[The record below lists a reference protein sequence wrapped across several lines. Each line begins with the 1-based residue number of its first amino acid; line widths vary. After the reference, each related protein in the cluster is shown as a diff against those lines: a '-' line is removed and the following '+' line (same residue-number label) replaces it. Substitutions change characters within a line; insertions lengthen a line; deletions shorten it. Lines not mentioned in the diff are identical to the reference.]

1 MTSKKIVILDHFKH
15 PLWSK
20 ESEDKRFIVLQGGGG
35 SGKAL
40 PIDTEIITPYG
51 TKKMGDIEVG
61 DVICDTL
68 GGVCTVLNK
77 WDNPRRKV
85 YRITFEDGR
94 TIECAD
100 NHKWAYYI
108 HNKCYVGT
116 TLDLMLAVS
125 SNMVSLPLTCPTH
138 LEGTMEHPLPFALGS
153 LIASNFCLEREY
165 LENTDDELY
174 DARIIKS
181 DGRFVRN
188 FPKAYQ
194 NLDVES
200 RIGLIATLCYHNGEV
215 VSDGLQICIP
225 NPSIA
230 KKIRGMIWSLGGVCT
245 LKFSVTTQSY
255 VLRFNFDDEEL
266 MGVFVNALE
275 EKKPVPMRTHKG
287 LKIEDI
293 EYIGENHCQCIEVD
307 SPNHLY
313 LAGDYICTHNSEAIC
328 QRLSYLFLNRKNM
341 VFAVVR
347 ATMPALT
354 RSVYLGDPSICKT
367 LSDWGVPVDKWLNKT
382 EATLRN
388 PENGN
393 VMYFM
398 GLDDPEKIK
407 SMNINYVFVE
417 EATEINADKWA
428 QLNTRMRR
436 HNPYGK
442 NQMFLSYNPISWYN
456 WVVQMFV
463 ANPDPIIKND
473 TLVHFSN
480 FSQNPYV
487 SIENVRSMFA
497 RASHDE
503 SYYRTYIVGMPG
515 KPLGLIYPNIVFTHR
530 DTWPEEVWDT
540 KPYYGIDWGF
550 IDPMVLTECR
560 DYDGKVYV
568 ICRFYKTKVTTKEF
582 LEFLKQAKVPKT
594 ANIYYDSAD
603 AERGNLLL
611 QAGYTGFKAKKNIVA
626 GISYVK
632 GFDIV
637 VDSGGPFGQNAMD
650 EVQGYTWQTDPDD
663 SSKFIEE
670 PIEINNHFCVTGD
683 TTVITDRGLIPI
695 KDVRVGDLA
704 LSHMGFKPIIDWAKT
719 GENERIFELTLKN
732 GVKLRG
738 TADHPIVTTNGIKY
752 LRSVTKNDDV
762 IFCHT
767 DMQYEDSEP
776 NHIQCD
782 VLTNPWR
789 GFIESATYA
798 SLDAMNELLDKE
810 RNTEQRRI
818 FVESVIDGEMIDDS
832 SEFTYSVEGVQS
844 VEEVERE
851 DVYEITVEDAHDFF
865 ANGILT
871 LQCDSM
877 RYAIVTE
884 HMYNRNFGTA
894 SLTLS
899 VDEAMKKSGILVPEN
914 TGI

>member
-1 MTSKKIVILDHFKH
+1 MVK
-15 PLWSK
+15 
-20 ESEDKRFIVLQGGGG
+20 GG

-40 PIDTEIITPYG
+40 PVDTEIITPYG
-51 TKKMGDIEVG
+51 TKTMGEVEIG
-61 DVICDTL
+61 DVLCDTL
-68 GGVCTVLNK
+68 GGTCVVLNK

-85 YRITFEDGR
+85 YKISFEDGR

-100 NHKWAYYI
+100 NHKWEFYI
-108 HNKCYVGT
+108 HNKSYVGT
-116 TLDLMLAVS
+116 TLDLMVALTSNIVS
-125 SNMVSLPLTCPTH
+125 IPLTCPVYQENTFDK
-138 LEGTMEHPLPFALGS
+138 PIPFALGS
-153 LIASNFCLEREY
+153 LIASNFSLDRDY
-165 LENTDDELY
+165 LENTDEELL
-174 DARIIKS
+174 DAKLIKS
-181 DGRFVRN
+181 DGRFIRN
-188 FPKAYQ
+188 FPKAYLD
-194 NLDVES
+194 LDVES
-200 RIGLIATLCYHNGEV
+200 RIGLIATLCYHNGEILE
-215 VSDGLQICIP
+215 DCIQICMP
-225 NPSIA
+225 NPNVA
-230 KKIRGMIWSLGGVCT
+230 KKVRKVIWSLGGICT
-245 LKFSVTTQSY
+245 LKFSTISQAYT
-255 VLRFNFDDEEL
+255 LRFYFDDEDLNDIFLGAIE
-266 MGVFVNALE
+266 NNR
-275 EKKPVPMRTHKG
+275 KKPVRHHLG
-287 LKIEDI
+287 LKIESI

-328 QRLSYLFLNRKNM
+328 QRVSYLFMNRKDM

-388 PENGN
+388 PDNGN
-393 VMYFM
+393 VLYFM

-407 SMNINYVFVE
+407 SMNINYVFIE

-487 SIENVRSMFA
+487 AIENVKSMFA

-503 SYYRTYIVGMPG
+503 AYYRTYIIGMPG

-530 DTWPEEVWDT
+530 DSWPEGVWDA

-560 DYDGKVYV
+560 DYEGKIYV

-582 LEFLKQAKVPKT
+582 LEFMKQIKVPKT
-594 ANIYYDSAD
+594 SNIYYDSAD

-611 QAGYTGFKAKKNIVA
+611 QAGYTGFKAKKNINA

-637 VDSGGPFGQNAMD
+637 VDSGGPYGQNAMD

-683 TTVITDRGLIPI
+683 TTVITDRGLVPI
-695 KDVRVGDLA
+695 KDVRIGDLA
-704 LSHMGFKPIIDWAKT
+704 LSHMGFKPIVDWAKT

-738 TADHPIVTTNGIKY
+738 TADHPIVTVNGLKY
-752 LRSVTKNDDV
+752 LKSIATDDKVIVCVPKLKQSNTIQKDVQTGYISQEPVVENPTRGIFQTLTSSALSLANQRLEKLRGLKTRKEFVKSVIKSSSQEIDEISDDFKDYLLS
-762 IFCHT
+762 I
-767 DMQYEDSEP
+767 ED
-776 NHIQCD
+776 
-782 VLTNPWR
+782 
-789 GFIESATYA
+789 
-798 SLDAMNELLDKE
+798 
-810 RNTEQRRI
+810 
-818 FVESVIDGEMIDDS
+818 VESV
-832 SEFTYSVEGVQS
+832 T
-844 VEEVERE
+844 EVGRE

-871 LQCDSM
+871 LQCDSL

-894 SLTLS
+894 SLSLS
-899 VDEAMKKSGILVPEN
+899 VDEAMKKSGILVPDDN
-914 TGI
+914 TGM

>member
-1 MTSKKIVILDHFKH
+1 MSEKKITILDHFKK

-40 PIDTEIITPYG
+40 PVDTEIITPNG
-51 TKKMGDIEVG
+51 TKTMGEVEIG
-61 DVICDTL
+61 DVLCDTL
-68 GGVCTVLNK
+68 GGTCVVLNK

-85 YRITFEDGR
+85 YKITFEDGR

-100 NHKWAYYI
+100 NHKWEFYI
-108 HNKCYVGT
+108 HNKSYVGT
-116 TLDLMLAVS
+116 TLDLMVALTNNIVS
-125 SNMVSLPLTCPTH
+125 IPLTCPVYQENTFDK
-138 LEGTMEHPLPFALGS
+138 PIPFALGS
-153 LIASNFCLEREY
+153 LIASNFSLDRTY
-165 LENTDDELY
+165 LENTDEELL
-174 DARIIKS
+174 DAKLIKS
-181 DGRFVRN
+181 DGRFIRN
-188 FPKAYQ
+188 FPKAYLD
-194 NLDVES
+194 LDVES
-200 RIGLIATLCYHNGEV
+200 RIGLIATLCYHNGEILE
-215 VSDGLQICIP
+215 DCIQICMP
-225 NPSIA
+225 NPNVA
-230 KKIRGMIWSLGGVCT
+230 KKVRKVIWSLGGMCT
-245 LKFSVTTQSY
+245 LKFSTISQAYT
-255 VLRFNFDDEEL
+255 LRFYFDDEDLNDIFLGAIE
-266 MGVFVNALE
+266 NNR
-275 EKKPVPMRTHKG
+275 KKPVRHHLG
-287 LKIEDI
+287 LKIESI

-328 QRLSYLFLNRKNM
+328 QRVSYLFMNRKDM

-388 PENGN
+388 PDNGN
-393 VMYFM
+393 VLYFM

-407 SMNINYVFVE
+407 SMNINYVFIE

-456 WVVQMFV
+456 WVVQMLV

-487 SIENVRSMFA
+487 AIENVRSMFA

-503 SYYRTYIVGMPG
+503 AYYRTYIIGMPG

-530 DTWPEEVWDT
+530 DSWPEGVWDA

-560 DYDGKVYV
+560 DYEGKIYV

-582 LEFLKQAKVPKT
+582 LEFMKQIKVPKT
-594 ANIYYDSAD
+594 SNIYYDSAD

-611 QAGYTGFKAKKNIVA
+611 QAGYTGFKAKKNINS

-637 VDSGGPFGQNAMD
+637 VDSGGPYGQNAMD
-650 EVQGYTWQTDPDD
+650 EVQGYTWKTDPDD

-670 PIEINNHFCVTGD
+670 PIEINNHFVD
-683 TTVITDRGLIPI
+683 SLRY
-695 KDVRVGDLA
+695 
-704 LSHMGFKPIIDWAKT
+704 
-719 GENERIFELTLKN
+719 
-732 GVKLRG
+732 GV
-738 TADHPIVTTNGIKY
+738 
-752 LRSVTKNDDV
+752 
-762 IFCHT
+762 
-767 DMQYEDSEP
+767 
-776 NHIQCD
+776 
-782 VLTNPWR
+782 
-789 GFIESATYA
+789 
-798 SLDAMNELLDKE
+798 
-810 RNTEQRRI
+810 
-818 FVESVIDGEMIDDS
+818 
-832 SEFTYSVEGVQS
+832 
-844 VEEVERE
+844 
-851 DVYEITVEDAHDFF
+851 
-865 ANGILT
+865 
-871 LQCDSM
+871 
-877 RYAIVTE
+877 VTE

-894 SLTLS
+894 SLSLS
-899 VDEAMKKSGILVPEN
+899 VDEAMKKSGILVPEDN
-914 TGI
+914 TGM